1 MSFTS
6 LILLFC
12 LEALFS
18 LGPEE
23 LGSLEDKD
31 KPDAKVLNLW
41 LEGFIC
47 LFVCLFWSTGNI
59 LRKELSCLFIEI
71 DTFIIYQIRS
81 LFLEMTWPIPCS

>member
-31 KPDAKVLNLW
+31 KPDAKVLNL
-41 LEGFIC
+41 
-47 LFVCLFWSTGNI
+47 
-59 LRKELSCLFIEI
+59 
-71 DTFIIYQIRS
+71 
-81 LFLEMTWPIPCS
+81 

>member
-6 LILLFC
+6 VILLFC

-31 KPDAKVLNLW
+31 KPDAKVL
-41 LEGFIC
+41 
-47 LFVCLFWSTGNI
+47 
-59 LRKELSCLFIEI
+59 K
-71 DTFIIYQIRS
+71 S
-81 LFLEMTWPIPCS
+81 LIHRGFLEY